1 MSPQTQNLLITAG
14 VLSVITTIL
23 VLWNT
28 PNPNQYNEKQNK
40 TGNLIKVLLLSFGL
54 CALVLYIM
62 QDNDQNSMMTNIIQ
76 GEPDF

>member
-1 MSPQTQNLLITAG
+1 MSPQTQNILITAG
-14 VLSVITTIL
+14 VLSVITTVL

-62 QDNDQNSMMTNIIQ
+62 QDNDQNAMMTNIIQ